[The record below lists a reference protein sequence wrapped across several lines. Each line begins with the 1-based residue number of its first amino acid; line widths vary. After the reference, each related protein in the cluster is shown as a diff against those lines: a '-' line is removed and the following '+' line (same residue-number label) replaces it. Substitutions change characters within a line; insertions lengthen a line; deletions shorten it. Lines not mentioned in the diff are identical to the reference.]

1 MWRRKAPL
9 YGEWK
14 QNGEVTRLL
23 NAILVF
29 RLEYSKLLTPSQ
41 VMSVRFPTS

>member
-14 QNGEVTRLL
+14 QNGEVTC
-23 NAILVF
+23 LVNGH
-29 RLEYSKLLTPSQ
+29 LVLAKYLPNLY
-41 VMSVRFPTS
+41 